1 MANISEKK
9 LEMKV
14 VILGCSCSG
23 KTSIIRRYIE
33 NTFDDNSPA
42 THGASYSQKKIN
54 IKDKSINLHI
64 WDTPGASNFLRLNI
78 PFMIDADA
86 IILVYNLAWKSDLE
100 NLKDYWNTIIKKN
113 SSKESSKKNLFK
125 INIVKILV
133 GAQEDRYIDEEI
145 YEDEGKEFAK
155 KINVLFKLVSSS
167 NGTGIN
173 DLFETIVIEYLK
185 KLEEIEGN
193 KILSILKEYFNY

>member
-54 IKDKSINLHI
+54 IKDKSINY
-64 WDTPGASNFLRLNI
+64 SYYFFLLYT
-78 PFMIDADA
+78 F
-86 IILVYNLAWKSDLE
+86 
-100 NLKDYWNTIIKKN
+100 
-113 SSKESSKKNLFK
+113 F
-125 INIVKILV
+125 INI
-133 GAQEDRYIDEEI
+133 
-145 YEDEGKEFAK
+145 F
-155 KINVLFKLVSSS
+155 
-167 NGTGIN
+167 
-173 DLFETIVIEYLK
+173 
-185 KLEEIEGN
+185 
-193 KILSILKEYFNY
+193 